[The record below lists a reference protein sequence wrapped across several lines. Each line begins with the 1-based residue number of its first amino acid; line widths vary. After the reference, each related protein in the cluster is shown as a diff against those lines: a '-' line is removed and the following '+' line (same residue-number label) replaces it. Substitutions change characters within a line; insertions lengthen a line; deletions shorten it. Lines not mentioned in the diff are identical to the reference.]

1 MFWSNFSGGWESY
14 LEDFIEKLANGLTGI
29 WSNTRG
35 FPRTELLFWQGATDG
50 DRFRRWARRQQYAA
64 AFWYSAYPGLSMN
77 RIRRNA
83 AIRQGIADA
92 RTEADAQAWLACF
105 GSEPRPSFTLDK
117 PQIPTL
123 VVGGL
128 SRLRHAACLVLRL
141 PDDPAAA
148 RAWLGGVFPG
158 VTFGEGNRHEPAA
171 AIAFTM
177 QGLRR
182 LGMDDEDLQTFPAA
196 FQNGMTSPGRA
207 QALGDTGRDAPADW
221 CWGTPEST
229 DAVLLL
235 YDCDASRL
243 TEAVQTASR
252 EISRYKGGSAVFERR
267 LKDLPLNNGQV
278 YEPFGFAD
286 GVSQPILRDT
296 PRARSPHNT
305 QHVVDAGEFVLGY
318 PDNSGY
324 LPSTP
329 TVHPE
334 RDPHRMLAEMAPPQ
348 PGVAPSFTRGGSDGR
363 RDFGRDGTFLVVR
376 QLEQDQCA
384 FHDFTA
390 AEARRLSADP
400 RCPFAGT
407 PPDTLQALLEAKM
420 VGRWADGGSL
430 VRHTHPDPKKSRK
443 PDNDF
448 TFGREDPQGL
458 ACPFGAHIR
467 RSNPRDSLDTDSASQ
482 LALSNRHRILRVGR
496 QYEAASEDALPGLMF
511 MCLNADIERQFE
523 FLQQTWVLG
532 RNFHDL
538 QDEQDPMLGQACPER
553 VFTIPTRQGPVH
565 LRGMPDCV
573 RVRGG
578 GYFFMPGRRAL
589 GFLAGHQ
596 SPPGSLGEP
605 EADNDPD

>member
-1 MFWSNFSGGWESY
+1 MFWSNFSDGWESY

-35 FPRTELLFWQGATDG
+35 FPCTNFLFWWGATDG

-64 AFWYSAYPGLSMN
+64 SFWYSAYPDLKMN

-105 GSEPRPSFTLDK
+105 GSEPRPSFMLNK

-123 VVGGL
+123 VMGGL
-128 SRLRHAACLVLRL
+128 SRLRHSACLVLQL
-141 PDDPAAA
+141 PLDPAVA
-148 RAWLGGVFPG
+148 RAWLAGILPSI
-158 VTFGEGNRHEPAA
+158 TFGEGSQHNPAA
-171 AIAFTM
+171 ALAFTA

-182 LGMDDEDLQTFPAA
+182 LGMADEDLGTFPAA
-196 FQNGMTSPGRA
+196 FQNGMTSGGRA
-207 QALGDTGRDAPADW
+207 QALGDTGRDAPGHW
-221 CWGTPEST
+221 LWGAPEST
-229 DAVLLL
+229 EAVLLL
-235 YDCDASRL
+235 FDRDSCRLADAIKK
-243 TEAVQTASR
+243 AS
-252 EISRYKGGSAVFERR
+252 ENINACGGSVAFEQR
-267 LKDLPLNNGQV
+267 LKDLPPNNDQV

-296 PRARSPHNT
+296 PRARSAHNAE
-305 QHVVDAGEFVLGY
+305 HVVDAGEFVLGY
-318 PDNSGY
+318 PDNRGY

-329 TVHPE
+329 TVRPE
-334 RDPHRMLAEMAPPQ
+334 RDPHRMLAEMGPPQ
-348 PGVAPSFTRGGSDGR
+348 PGVQPSFTRGGSDGR

-376 QLEQDQCA
+376 HLEQDQRA
-384 FHDFTA
+384 FHDFA
-390 AEARRLSADP
+390 EAEARRLSADAS
-400 RCPFAGT
+400 CPFAGM
-407 PPDTLQALLEAKM
+407 PRDDLREVLKAKM

-430 VRHTHPDPKKSRK
+430 VRHAHPASGKCRT

-448 TFGREDPQGL
+448 TFGREDPQGF

-467 RSNPRDSLDTDSASQ
+467 RTNPRDSLDSDSALQ
-482 LALSNRHRILRVGR
+482 LTFSNRHRILRVGR
-496 QYEAASEDALPGLMF
+496 QYEAASANELPGLMF

-532 RNFHDL
+532 RNFHGL
-538 QDEQDPMLGQACPER
+538 RDEQDPMLGHSPAER
-553 VFTIPTRQGPVH
+553 AFTIPTCQGPVQ
-565 LRGMPDCV
+565 LRGLPACV

-589 GFLAGHQ
+589 EFLAGHEGLP
-596 SPPGSLGEP
+596 SSLDEA
-605 EADNDPD
+605 EADN